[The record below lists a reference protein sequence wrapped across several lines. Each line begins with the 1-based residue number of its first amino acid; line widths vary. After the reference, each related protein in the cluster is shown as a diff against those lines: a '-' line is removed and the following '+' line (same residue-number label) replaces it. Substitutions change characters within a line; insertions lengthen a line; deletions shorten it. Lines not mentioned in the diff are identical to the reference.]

1 MESICQSFLKTIYFI
16 KHKLLGFTIDE
27 PAPPPP
33 WSLESAFQSWNIY
46 SKASFAASFI
56 CFIVYLTLFLC
67 KKKTYDSRVVT
78 RKITVSSLNAQAA
91 PFRPLL
97 DTWFRVLA
105 LFLLMCIFISLPW
118 EWVRLYQIEVAK
130 KTTVLSEG
138 YSKSC
143 YRDDLSLWATIK
155 VWLSWNFSWNSDS
168 CEDYYK
174 ALIVDPFWEVTP
186 LMAISSAIGRIIIHP
201 MEQLSHIVG
210 RSLRNVMKEIP
221 SQWQPLVFLLVPLVC
236 ITMLA
241 VAYFRRKHTTIVQ
254 CQRNEI
260 PRSRRKAKGVVQLR
274 G

>member
-1 MESICQSFLKTIYFI
+1 MNVFYFN
-16 KHKLLGFTIDE
+16 
-27 PAPPPP
+27 
-33 WSLESAFQSWNIY
+33 W
-46 SKASFAASFI
+46 
-56 CFIVYLTLFLC
+56 
-67 KKKTYDSRVVT
+67 
-78 RKITVSSLNAQAA
+78 
-91 PFRPLL
+91 
-97 DTWFRVLA
+97 
-105 LFLLMCIFISLPW
+105 
-118 EWVRLYQIEVAK
+118 
-130 KTTVLSEG
+130 LSELISELSTHYVQLPAHQLLPTGIFPGIPAAQSGPDSCRHSRNNSMG